1 MQRLL
6 FPLALCIA
14 LGLAAFAN
22 YQLTSVPM
30 IRPQV
35 QRPVY
40 VLAERD
46 AANKLQ
52 AGQQVLALGPWCFG
66 LFTGQEAF
74 NSVRQARDFVG
85 LKGLD
90 TQTQYLYQ
98 TSGEYQLDTTDGVLN
113 KTLALVKPISW
124 DEQE

>member
-30 IRPQV
+30 IRPQI
-35 QRPVY
+35 QRPLY
-40 VLAERD
+40 VLAEAG
-46 AANKLQ
+46 AANKL
-52 AGQQVLALGPWCFG
+52 ADGQQVLALGPWCFG
-66 LFTGQEAF
+66 LFTGQQAF
-74 NSVRQARDFVG
+74 SSIRQARDFVG

-90 TQTQYLYQ
+90 SRSQHLYQ
-98 TSGEYQLDTTDGVLN
+98 TSGDYQFDTTDGVLN
-113 KTLALVKPISW
+113 KTLALVKPIPW
-124 DEQE
+124 EAE